1 VVLQGRADFQDDGV
15 KVLADK
21 IWPLDTYEPEYYLLL
36 KAEQNTVE
44 LQQQLRE
51 LFAAHPGRSM
61 VHLRFGRQW
70 QPLPDE
76 LRLAT
81 DDVTVQALQ
90 TLVGKEAVK
99 LR

>member
-1 VVLQGRADFQDDGV
+1 
-15 KVLADK
+15 
-21 IWPLDTYEPEYYLLL
+21 
-36 KAEQNTVE
+36 
-44 LQQQLRE
+44 
-51 LFAAHPGRSM
+51 M